1 MNDATGKAL
10 EVDIHRALDK
20 VVLAIAEVVPG
31 SSDIIDPQ
39 ALVRRWMSQLDPN
52 NRARFLMLVLSEHWE
67 RHIGAIVKA
76 VLAGETAWAP
86 AARES
91 DAT

>member
-20 VVLAIAEVVPG
+20 VVVAISEVVPG
-31 SSDIIDPQ
+31 ASDIIDPH
-39 ALVRRWMSQLDPN
+39 ALVRRWMGQLDPN
-52 NRARFLMLVLSEHWE
+52 QRARVLMLVLSEGWE
-67 RHIGAIVKA
+67 RHIGAIVRA
-76 VLAGETAWAP
+76 VLAGETIP
-86 AARES
+86 ASLEP

>member
-20 VVLAIAEVVPG
+20 VVVAISEVVPG
-31 SSDIIDPQ
+31 TSDIIDPA
-39 ALVRRWMSQLDPN
+39 ALVRRWMGQLDPTQ
-52 NRARFLMLVLSEHWE
+52 RARVLMLVLSEGWE
-67 RHIGAIVKA
+67 RHIGAIVRA
-76 VLAGETAWAP
+76 VLAGETHP
-86 AARES
+86 ASLEP